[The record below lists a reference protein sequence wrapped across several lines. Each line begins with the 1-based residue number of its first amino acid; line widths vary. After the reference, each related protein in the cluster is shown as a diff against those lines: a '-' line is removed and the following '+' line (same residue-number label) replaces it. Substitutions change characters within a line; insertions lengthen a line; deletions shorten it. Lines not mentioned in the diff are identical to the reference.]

1 MTFQVVLSYHP
12 GILLFGCREDQVL
25 GIARCSG
32 IKSLASATRVQSF
45 MWRYSKARATQ
56 AV

>member
-12 GILLFGCREDQVL
+12 GILLFGCRENQVL
-25 GIARCSG
+25 GIAWCSG